1 MRRLAPLLA
10 PFLIAAA
17 APSPLPPPPLLANHA
32 AAPLPAGRNCHGR
45 IVAARAERGLP
56 PLRRDN
62 APPGEPMFIAAV
74 DKQID
79 GCEVLVM
86 RNDIRDI
93 RPLPE
98 FQDGPARLRS
108 LR

>member
-1 MRRLAPLLA
+1 MRPLAPLLA
-10 PFLIAAA
+10 PLLIAAT
-17 APSPLPPPPLLANHA
+17 APSPLPAPPHLANDA
-32 AAPLPAGRNCHGR
+32 AAPQPAGRNCHGR
-45 IVAARAERGLP
+45 IVVARAERGLP
-56 PLRRDN
+56 PVRRDN
-62 APPGEPMFIAAV
+62 AAAGEPLFIAAV

-98 FQDGPARLRS
+98 FQDGPGQLRP

>member
-1 MRRLAPLLA
+1 MRCLACLLA
-10 PFLIAAA
+10 SMSIAAT
-17 APSPLPPPPLLANHA
+17 APSPLPPRPHSADQA
-32 AAPLPAGRNCHGR
+32 GAPQPVGRICHGR

-56 PLRRDN
+56 PLQRDN
-62 APPGEPMFIAAV
+62 AAPEEPLFIAAV

-98 FQDGPARLRS
+98 FRDAPGQLRP

>member
-1 MRRLAPLLA
+1 MRSLAGLLA
-10 PFLIAAA
+10 PMLIAAT
-17 APSPLPPPPLLANHA
+17 APSPLPPPPHSANDS
-32 AAPLPAGRNCHGR
+32 AAPQPVGRNCHGR
-45 IVAARAERGLP
+45 IVAARTERGLP
-56 PLRRDN
+56 PLQRDN
-62 APPGEPMFIAAV
+62 AAPDEPLFIAAV

-86 RNDIRDI
+86 RDDIRDI

-98 FQDGPARLRS
+98 FKDRPGQLRP